1 VINDRFATRF
11 TLPRRPG
18 LQPPGIHYDFVT
30 PEYTSFDEIQAEK
43 WETCRGISSSF
54 GYNQADDED
63 SYLSAGA
70 VIRMLVDIVSKNG
83 NLLLNVGPRADG
95 SIHELQRKCLLGLG
109 AWLDVNGEAI
119 WGTRPWSRAESTTSA
134 GMQVRFTRKEN
145 ALYALLL
152 DTPREAEVRIRSL
165 RAADGAEVRLLGI
178 DERLKW
184 RQSGDDLIV
193 RLPAPLPDR
202 PAHALRMSL
211 PT

>member
-1 VINDRFATRF
+1 MGVHR
-11 TLPRRPG
+11 G
-18 LQPPGIHYDFVT
+18 
-30 PEYTSFDEIQAEK
+30 EYASFDEIQAEK

-63 SYLSAGA
+63 SYLSADA
-70 VIRMLVDIVSKNG
+70 VIRVLVDIVSKNG

-119 WGTRPWSRAESTTSA
+119 RGTRPWSRAESTTSA
-134 GMQVRFTRKEN
+134 GVPVRFTRRDN
-145 ALYALLL
+145 ALYVLLL
-152 DTPREAEVRIRSL
+152 DTPREVEVRIRGL
-165 RAADGAEVRLLGI
+165 RAAAGGEVHLLGS
-178 DERLKW
+178 DEHLKW

-193 RLPAPLPDR
+193 RFSAPLPDR
-202 PAHALRMSL
+202 PAHALRMSI

>member
-1 VINDRFATRF
+1 MWGDIMYPPGANTLELFSYYYNRVPDGVINDRFATRF
-11 TLPRRPG
+11 TPPRRPG

-30 PEYTSFDEIQAEK
+30 PEYSSFDEIQAEK

-119 WGTRPWSRAESTTSA
+119 RGTRPWSRASQRPRRESRSASPRRKTRCTRCCWTPLAKSRLAFGTCARRPASRCACSAATSA
-134 GMQVRFTRKEN
+134 
-145 ALYALLL
+145 
-152 DTPREAEVRIRSL
+152 
-165 RAADGAEVRLLGI
+165 
-178 DERLKW
+178 
-184 RQSGDDLIV
+184 
-193 RLPAPLPDR
+193 
-202 PAHALRMSL
+202 
-211 PT
+211 